1 MGLTEWVIDW
11 KNDCRWKSW
20 TLNITVRL
28 PQSLSGNFHQQESFC
43 SKCYSRSQYSC
54 QRAAFVFVLGQGN
67 KLIGSPPSERG
78 HGWVGEAPH
87 RNLKPYKSAIVWAT
101 WSAQGNPNSPFS
113 RVWFR
118 SGGHHSEDGR
128 KEGKDFYF
136 PLSRWRL
143 TRKTTRF
150 LVLRTAK
157 VCVYVFIRVYEQS
170 RLMSCVPIYLCC
182 LCSLLR
188 AVYPHARVW
197 VEEQAWVVK
206 GPV

>member
-101 WSAQGNPNSPFS
+101 WSAQGNPNSSS
-113 RVWFR
+113 RGSDLGVEGITAR
-118 SGGHHSEDGR
+118 MEGR
-128 KEGKDFYF
+128 RVRTFISPYQDEG
-136 PLSRWRL
+136 W
-143 TRKTTRF
+143 
-150 LVLRTAK
+150 LVKQL
-157 VCVYVFIRVYEQS
+157 VSWC
-170 RLMSCVPIYLCC
+170 
-182 LCSLLR
+182 
-188 AVYPHARVW
+188 
-197 VEEQAWVVK
+197 
-206 GPV
+206 